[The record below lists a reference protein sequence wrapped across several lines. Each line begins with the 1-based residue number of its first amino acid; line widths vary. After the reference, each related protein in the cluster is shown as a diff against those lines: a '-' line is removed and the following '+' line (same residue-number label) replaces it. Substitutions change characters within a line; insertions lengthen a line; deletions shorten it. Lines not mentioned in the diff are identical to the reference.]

1 MIIPAYL
8 TATQYKMSNPQ
19 MILITAVYL
28 FSFVFD
34 IVFYFIFI
42 LLQGLLSGEINK
54 ILSFE
59 DEFMH
64 LLQKIRCMYFHIKTK
79 LIMPAKNKF
88 PVATILNQFVSK
100 LCIFLEFLN
109 NTQM

>member
-8 TATQYKMSNPQ
+8 TAIQYKMSNPQ

-54 ILSFE
+54 ILRFE

-79 LIMPAKNKF
+79 LIMPAKKNF
-88 PVATILNQFVSK
+88 QLQLF
-100 LCIFLEFLN
+100 
-109 NTQM
+109 

>member
-1 MIIPAYL
+1 
-8 TATQYKMSNPQ
+8 

-79 LIMPAKNKF
+79 LIMPAKKIYSSCNYF
-88 PVATILNQFVSK
+88 EPIYIQIVH
-100 LCIFLEFLN
+100 IFRVVK
-109 NTQM
+109 